1 MFTSGVDQKVCLFT
15 HVSLS
20 NPDKTAKKSIR
31 PTSRWV
37 QSTSKRM
44 HSHDVRALA
53 IWPPYL
59 PILPSTVRSSSTTP
73 SPMAFYAGL
82 APILVSGG
90 LDASLVL
97 APCAPPSASRV
108 TNPLATSALSTF
120 EDAYHRRVPYPTG
133 LSPTVNVARAVRLV
147 VCTKDTDVSFWR
159 IRGKARVQDDLESY
173 LHSTREDETDD
184 ESRYEKL
191 LDMELDL
198 TTNICASAISP
209 DGRWFAVSDVYEV
222 KLFELTFADDEAL
235 RPKRV
240 KTFMPILS
248 AHIPKGTSSSSEGAT
263 SLCFTP
269 DSGRLVLGSALSAS
283 VLVVDLSARNEDGKL
298 SPAVLRRFDQHR
310 RKGVVFGKGGRLV
323 RKIPERVV
331 NGASA
336 SGSEDEGEEMEV
348 DGEKVEDN
356 KGVEDGDDSED
367 EEDTHVVITHMA
379 VSPDGQ
385 WLATTDDHCRTH
397 IFNLDAVQ
405 VCLIYS
411 LTISTHLLTNN
422 LHLNTYSTT
431 HPSPPP
437 PPPSPLSLSLRPRPP
452 QGLQRRH
459 PCLRTPMPNP

>member
-1 MFTSGVDQKVCLFT
+1 
-15 HVSLS
+15 
-20 NPDKTAKKSIR
+20 
-31 PTSRWV
+31 
-37 QSTSKRM
+37 
-44 HSHDVRALA
+44 
-53 IWPPYL
+53 
-59 PILPSTVRSSSTTP
+59 
-73 SPMAFYAGL
+73 MAFYAGL